1 MFLFSFP
8 KKMLL
13 LSLFHSNFLANMVAG
28 AYYKLQCHFIWK
40 LSNNI
45 MPNETRFNV
54 YMSVIPILG
63 RKSIVINQLYYRVW
77 IQCTEQ
83 KNCRSKCGF
92 FTYIFLLFC
101 SIDIYNW
108 WWKTT
113 ISFFYDICLLSR
125 ANYYFFLYVCF
136 FSLLVL
142 VFF

>member
-1 MFLFSFP
+1 MILCSCSLSL

-13 LSLFHSNFLANMVAG
+13 LSLFHSNFLANMAAG
-28 AYYKLQCHFIWK
+28 AYKLQCHFIWK

-63 RKSIVINQLYYRVW
+63 RKSIVINQLYYCVW

-92 FTYIFLLFC
+92 FTDDGKQLFHSFMIFACWVEL
-101 SIDIYNW
+101 I
-108 WWKTT
+108 T
-113 ISFFYDICLLSR
+113 ISFFMFVFSLSW
-125 ANYYFFLYVCF
+125 YWYFFRHLC
-136 FSLLVL
+136 
-142 VFF
+142 